1 MNGMAISATQQRI
14 SQQTGSNKPR
24 YLHKPTNRRAVL
36 VYEVAGACELEGVD
50 ENSIYAN
57 RVDLDNTEV
66 WEQIP

>member
-1 MNGMAISATQQRI
+1 VNGMAMSATQQRI

-24 YLHKPTNRRAVL
+24 YLHKPTSRHAVL
-36 VYEVAGACELEGVD
+36 VYEVAGACELEGID
-50 ENSIYAN
+50 GNNIYAN